1 MPVIGVMRRGGH
13 IQCSAPCHALSVVL
27 TLSQWRI
34 PSRKEKKERAVALF
48 RLLLRDEVHPLEDVP
63 GFDVSDL

>member
-13 IQCSAPCHALSVVL
+13 IQCSAPCHALSAVL

-34 PSRKEKKERAVALF
+34 PSRKEKKRG
-48 RLLLRDEVHPLEDVP
+48 HGPPLVDIGVI
-63 GFDVSDL
+63 VK